1 MESLSLNSTYLVLWI
16 LFAHWV
22 ADFLFQNDRMALGK
36 SENWSDL
43 LDHTVLY
50 SFLMFLAIVPF
61 VGLVVGLTFYTV
73 TLFCHTAQ
81 DYFTSRLNKK
91 LWAENKRHWFF
102 VSVGFDQFLHF
113 AQLLITYSL
122 LTN

>member
-22 ADFLFQNDRMALGK
+22 ADFLFQTDKMALGK
-36 SENWSDL
+36 SDNWSDL
-43 LDHTVLY
+43 IDHTATY
-50 SFLMFLAIVPF
+50 SVAMWILLPNIGILASLAFFF
-61 VGLVVGLTFYTV
+61 VTFV
-73 TLFCHTAQ
+73 FHTTQ